1 MMITSTMQLDEKAI
15 KTISE
20 ILARGNSAEIRKR
33 KNEIV
38 VMEIQGKIKHRI
50 AADGQ

>member
-1 MMITSTMQLDEKAI
+1 MPLDDKALR
-15 KTISE
+15 TISD

-38 VMEIQGKIKHRI
+38 ILEIQGKIKHRI